1 MFNEIDRAIQM
12 EQARKLGNINN
23 YFSNTPIQKGKA
35 AQEGEVREWGGK
47 KYKKENGEWKPVGI
61 EKKEAP
67 NKKSDRIKTSKEE
80 DNNENHQAIT
90 THERANLVFI
100 KKNLKLDPVKAYE
113 VFQTLSPQAQHIVPQ
128 NVLNDLVQASH
139 EQTKENEEKEKK
151 DKAKQIINKIK

>member
-1 MFNEIDRAIQM
+1 MFNEIERAIQM

-23 YFSNTPIQKGKA
+23 YFSHTPIQKGKP
-35 AQEGEVREWGGK
+35 AQDGEIREWGGRK
-47 KYKKENGEWKPVGI
+47 FQKVGSEWKPVGI

-67 NKKSDRIKTSKEE
+67 NKKSDRVKTSKEE
-80 DNNENHQAIT
+80 DNSENHQAIT

-128 NVLNDLVQASH
+128 NVLNELVQASH
-139 EQTKENEEKEKK
+139 KQAKENEEKERK
-151 DKAKQIINKIK
+151 DKVKQIINKKK